1 MKRKFKALQIGGND
15 LETLFDS
22 NKKVEWDYFA
32 PAIMQYEENYLDAVR
47 NIIDEHGQFDFVFVQ
62 ARYSEQLIEMLALV
76 GTPYNTYIDDTYW
89 DTQYEQDNTISE
101 LLARPLSY
109 QSEADLHEKLKA
121 VTFQGNMGINCI
133 RNTVLSVKHLM
144 ATLDLWGTNISYC
157 LEISE
162 PS

>member
-1 MKRKFKALQIGGND
+1 M
-15 LETLFDS
+15 
-22 NKKVEWDYFA
+22 
-32 PAIMQYEENYLDAVR
+32 
-47 NIIDEHGQFDFVFVQ
+47 Q
-62 ARYSEQLIEMLALV
+62 ARYSEQLIEILALV

-121 VTFQGNMGINCI
+121 VTFSGQYGDKLYPKHCIVSQTFDGDVGFMGNKYL
-133 RNTVLSVKHLM
+133 VLSG
-144 ATLDLWGTNISYC
+144 DFD
-157 LEISE
+157 